1 MHYTQIDNLIP
12 VILAAQ
18 GGDDEAMSQLL
29 RMFNHDFNREAAF
42 GKSYVDP
49 DLKQELQIK
58 FVYIVKHFNVEKH
71 LAESSTNSSRKL
83 KFTSLNNN

>member
-1 MHYTQIDNLIP
+1 MHYTQIDNLVP

-42 GKSYVDP
+42 GKAMS
-49 DLKQELQIK
+49 IR
-58 FVYIVKHFNVEKH
+58 I
-71 LAESSTNSSRKL
+71 
-83 KFTSLNNN
+83 